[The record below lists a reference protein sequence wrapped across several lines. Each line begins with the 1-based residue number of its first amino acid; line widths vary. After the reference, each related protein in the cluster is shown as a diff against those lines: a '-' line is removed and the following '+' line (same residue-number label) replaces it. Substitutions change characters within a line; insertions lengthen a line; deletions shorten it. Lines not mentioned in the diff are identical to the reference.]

1 MRVEGQ
7 VDGQALPFPLPLQ
20 PPPVAWWLSQG
31 EIDVKRPE
39 RIALTCPSGTV
50 SVDFA
55 HAAIDCSTS
64 PTFNWEGIADCP
76 RGRKLELHEV
86 KTLAQAMPELGLGV
100 DGATGSSLLYLA
112 HGDAMH
118 SLSVVSGEPDETAR
132 WDKLRPVIDRPAE
145 GSSGDQPELG
155 FGDIANRRQIYQWR
169 LAMAVGWGFVAAAVG
184 CCQLLGHLRPA
195 FT

>member
-1 MRVEGQ
+1 M
-7 VDGQALPFPLPLQ
+7 
-20 PPPVAWWLSQG
+20 
-31 EIDVKRPE
+31 
-39 RIALTCPSGTV
+39 
-50 SVDFA
+50 
-55 HAAIDCSTS
+55 
-64 PTFNWEGIADCP
+64 
-76 RGRKLELHEV
+76 
-86 KTLAQAMPELGLGV
+86 
-100 DGATGSSLLYLA
+100 LYLA